1 MVLTD
6 NRLEPG
12 KANKTGLAV
21 FLTLACQFATPAF
34 SIMIS
39 LESFASK
46 ARCVLAM
53 KE

>member
-21 FLTLACQFATPAF
+21 FLTLACQFATPVF

-39 LESFASK
+39 SESFVGK
-46 ARCVLAM
+46 ARCVPAM
-53 KE
+53 KK